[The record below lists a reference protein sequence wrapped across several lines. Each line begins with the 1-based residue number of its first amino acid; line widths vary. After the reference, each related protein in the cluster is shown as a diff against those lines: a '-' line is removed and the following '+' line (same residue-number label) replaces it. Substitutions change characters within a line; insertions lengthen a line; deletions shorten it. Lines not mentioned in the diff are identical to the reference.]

1 MSTLSADP
9 LRPPQAPAMGR
20 GFGLALLAHAL
31 LVLGLS
37 LGVQWHTQTEPAF
50 EAELWSLLPQA
61 AAPRLQEP
69 EPQAE
74 AEQPKAKTPP
84 PVPEAQPD
92 QRDAEIAIAKEKKRK
107 EEERRQAELELQR
120 KKELEK
126 QKALEKEK
134 EREKLKEQE
143 RQKKEDLAKQEKLEK
158 QKQEKAAKDAQAKLD
173 ALRKQNLERMMGLA
187 GANGSPGS
195 AGTALQSSGPS
206 ATYAGR
212 IKAAIR
218 PNIIY
223 TASSGSN
230 PQAEVEVRCAPDG
243 KIISSRLSKPSGDG
257 DWDRA
262 VLRAIERTDRLPRN
276 TDGRVPPALVI
287 SFKPND

>member
-1 MSTLSADP
+1 MSVSTLPADP
-9 LRPPQAPAMGR
+9 FRPPQTPALGR

-50 EAELWSLLPQA
+50 EAELWSLVPQA

-69 EPQAE
+69 EPQPE
-74 AEQPKAKTPP
+74 PEQPKAKTPP
-84 PVPEAQPD
+84 PVPEAQPE

-126 QKALEKEK
+126 QKELEKE
-134 EREKLKEQE
+134 RDRLKDLE
-143 RQKKEDLAKQEKLEK
+143 RQKKEELAKQEKLER

-187 GANGSPGS
+187 GATGSPGS
-195 AGTALQSSGPS
+195 TGTAQHSSGPS

-243 KIISSRLSKPSGDG
+243 KIISSRLTKPSGDA

-262 VLRAIERTDRLPRN
+262 VLRAIERTDRLPRD
-276 TDGRVPPALVI
+276 TDGRVPPVLVI

>member
-1 MSTLSADP
+1 MSALYADP

-20 GFGLALLAHAL
+20 GFGLALLAHGL

-50 EAELWSLLPQA
+50 EAELWSLVPQA

-69 EPQAE
+69 EPQPE
-74 AEQPKAKTPP
+74 PEQPKAKTPP
-84 PVPEAQPD
+84 PVPEAQPE
-92 QRDAEIAIAKEKKRK
+92 QREADIAIAKEKKRK
-107 EEERRQAELELQR
+107 EDERRQAELELQR

-126 QKALEKEK
+126 QKALEKDK
-134 EREKLKEQE
+134 ERDKLKEQE
-143 RQKKEDLAKQEKLEK
+143 RLKKEELAKQEKLEK
-158 QKQEKAAKDAQAKLD
+158 QKEEKAAKDAQAKLD
-173 ALRKQNLERMMGLA
+173 ALRKQNLERMMGMA

-195 AGTALQSSGPS
+195 TGTALQSTGPS

-243 KIISSRLSKPSGDG
+243 KIISSRLSKPSGDA

-262 VLRAIERTDRLPRN
+262 VLRAIERTDRLPRD

>member
-1 MSTLSADP
+1 MSALPADP

-20 GFGLALLAHAL
+20 GFGLALLAHGL

-50 EAELWSLLPQA
+50 EAELWSLVPQA

-69 EPQAE
+69 EPQPE
-74 AEQPKAKTPP
+74 PEQPRAKTPP
-84 PVPEAQPD
+84 PVPEAQPE
-92 QRDAEIAIAKEKKRK
+92 QREAEIAIAKEKKRK
-107 EEERRQAELELQR
+107 EDERRQAELELQR

-126 QKALEKEK
+126 QRELEKEK
-134 EREKLKEQE
+134 ERDKLKEQE
-143 RQKKEDLAKQEKLEK
+143 RQKKEELAKQEKAEK
-158 QKQEKAAKDAQAKLD
+158 LKQEKAAKDAQAKLD

-187 GANGSPGS
+187 GATGSPGS
-195 AGTALQSSGPS
+195 TGTAQQSSGPS

-223 TASSGSN
+223 TAGGGSN

-243 KIISSRLSKPSGDG
+243 KIISSRLTKASGDA

-262 VLRAIERTDRLPRN
+262 VLRAIERTDRLPRD
-276 TDGRVPPALVI
+276 TDGRVPPVLVI

>member
-1 MSTLSADP
+1 MSASTLSADR
-9 LRPPQAPAMGR
+9 LRPPQSPALGR

-31 LVLGLS
+31 LVVGLS
-37 LGVQWHTQTEPAF
+37 LGVQWHTQSEPAF
-50 EAELWSLLPQA
+50 EAELWSLVPQA

-69 EPQAE
+69 EPEPEPEPVA
-74 AEQPKAKTPP
+74 PKVKTPP
-84 PVPEAQPD
+84 PVPEAQPE
-92 QRDAEIAIAKEKKRK
+92 QRDADIAIAREKKRK

-126 QKALEKEK
+126 ERQK

-143 RQKKEDLAKQEKLEK
+143 RQKKDDLARQEKLEK
-158 QKQEKAAKDAQAKLD
+158 QKQEKAAREAQAKVD
-173 ALRKQNLERMMGLA
+173 ELRRKNLERMMGMA
-187 GANGSPGS
+187 GATGSPGS
-195 AGTALQSSGPS
+195 TGTAQHSSGPS

-223 TASSGSN
+223 TVAGSGN

-243 KIISSRLSKPSGDG
+243 KIISSRLTKSSGDA

-262 VLRAIERTDRLPRN
+262 VLRAIERTDRLPRD
-276 TDGRVPPALVI
+276 TDGRVPPELVI
-287 SFKPND
+287 TFKPNE

>member
-1 MSTLSADP
+1 MSALPADP
-9 LRPPQAPAMGR
+9 FRPPEAPAMGR
-20 GFGLALLAHAL
+20 GFGLALLAHGL

-50 EAELWSLLPQA
+50 EAELWSLVPQA

-69 EPQAE
+69 EPQPE
-74 AEQPKAKTPP
+74 PEQPKAKTPP
-84 PVPEAQPD
+84 PVPEAQPE
-92 QRDAEIAIAKEKKRK
+92 QREADIAIAKEKKRK
-107 EEERRQAELELQR
+107 EEERREAELELQR

-134 EREKLKEQE
+134 ERDKLKEQE
-143 RQKKEDLAKQEKLEK
+143 RLKKEELAKQEKLEK

-173 ALRKQNLERMMGLA
+173 ALRKQNLERMMGMA
-187 GANGSPGS
+187 GATGSPGS
-195 AGTALQSSGPS
+195 TGTAQQSSGPS

-243 KIISSRLSKPSGDG
+243 KIISSRLAKPSGDAE
-257 DWDRA
+257 WDRA
-262 VLRAIERTDRLPRN
+262 VLRAIERTDRLPRD
-276 TDGRVPPALVI
+276 TDGRVPPVLVI